1 MARNCSLRD
10 KASTSQVVCLY
21 VEGLS
26 ACEIAA
32 ILGCGRSTVLRR
44 LHQSDISLRPAS
56 DYGYKRRGKRVTP
69 HRQDILDSNLIDLY
83 KRGLSTTAIAQ
94 EAGCHESTV
103 WRRLKNAG
111 TEFRPAGF
119 ARQQFPT
126 LPIVCLFTEGL
137 TAREI
142 AQQLGC
148 ATSTVTQ
155 RLRQAG
161 ISRRSLRSH
170 RGGRPAKRE

>member
-10 KASTSQVVCLY
+10 KTSASQVVSLY
-21 VEGLS
+21 VQGLS

-94 EAGCHESTV
+94 QVGCHESTV

-111 TEFRPAGF
+111 TELRPAGF

-126 LPIVCLFTEGL
+126 LRIVCLFTEGL

-148 ATSTVTQ
+148 ATSTVTH

-161 ISRRSLRSH
+161 MSRRSLRSPK
-170 RGGRPAKRE
+170 GGKPARRE